1 MTSKVRVY
9 GKSYIWTAVGIVDA
23 YTRMYPHATI
33 EDINKAFPRKAFT
46 DRNTEE
52 NLWDTIENI
61 KVKAETTETQYDDKH
76 VEDVLKKQMYITLSN
91 GDKITFYDF
100 MWTKDNFPKLV
111 EHAKLYDVEVAEF
124 VEAEKGMGKRGHYRL
139 EYLNGYVPPVPVVST
154 GMPMWLKALIG
165 ILVLAIIALLLWLF
179 LRKPETQVVEKVVEI
194 EKVVVVRDTVFVQQ
208 IAEIEKNFNA
218 AKFEQGKADLAD
230 DAKFVLHDLAKVMNK
245 NPEVKLKIQGHTSA
259 EGDAAYNQKLS
270 EARAKA
276 AVDFLVEQKGVDIN
290 RLSYEGLGSSM
301 PKNAE
306 NPMAPENR
314 RTEFIVIE

>member
-1 MTSKVRVY
+1 MPSKVRVY
-9 GKSYIWTAVGIVDA
+9 GKAQNRTVLGIINA
-23 YTRMYPHATI
+23 YLVMYPHATK
-33 EDINKAFPRKAFT
+33 EDLDKAFPCSELLKRASGMKDFKSLFRTPEEWKKDVSNQGLWFSESDERLKLQNGTEYILLKLWPKEAF
-46 DRNTEE
+46 
-52 NLWDTIENI
+52 
-61 KVKAETTETQYDDKH
+61 
-76 VEDVLKKQMYITLSN
+76 EDMVSHASMYGI
-91 GDKITFYDF
+91 
-100 MWTKDNFPKLV
+100 
-111 EHAKLYDVEVAEF
+111 EVAKFEQG
-124 VEAEKGMGKRGHYRL
+124 EKGVKGGYRL
-139 EYLNGYVPPVPVVST
+139 EYLNGYVPPVVATKKSPI
-154 GMPMWLKALIG
+154 WLWILIG
-165 ILVLAIIALLLWLF
+165 LAAIAILLWL
-179 LRKPETQVVEKVVEI
+179 LLGKSEPQPQTIEKIVEVEKVVI
-194 EKVVVVRDTVFVQQ
+194 VRDTVYMKE
-208 IAEIEKNFNA
+208 IEDIEKNFNA
-218 AKFEQGKADLAD
+218 AKFEQGKADLAE